1 MAADEIVSKHV
12 MLQWANLA
20 RTASESEPSESGR
33 KQFLEI
39 SECWTFLAENY
50 IGPASECTPC
60 KLASCCIKMSAPEV
74 CLLDML
80 SGTTPAK
87 TAA

>member
-1 MAADEIVSKHV
+1 MAADEIASKHV

-20 RTASESEPSESGR
+20 RTASEWAASESGR
-33 KQFLEI
+33 QQFLEI

-50 IGPASECTPC
+50 IGPATECAPC
-60 KLASCCIKMSAPEV
+60 KLASSCVKMSAPEV

-80 SGTTPAK
+80 SGTRPAK